1 MFSVMPVLTTR
12 SVRMRLL
19 HGEVR
24 FWSPLASAIFLAP
37 PVLVHMHLIAQRI
50 CPMLLGVPCSSRSFL
65 RPVLNSLEVATSVHD
80 TSGRH
85 VRTIL
90 GIPFIWDGCYVYG
103 THKALAHLVDA
114 MVNMYGV
121 DIRRFWLT
129 VVRGVPVY
137 LLTHFILRQSRLVRS
152 LRHLSK

>member
-1 MFSVMPVLTTR
+1 MPVLTTR
-12 SVRMRLL
+12 SMRMRLL
-19 HGEVR
+19 HSEVR
-24 FWSPLASAIFLAP
+24 LWSPPASAIFHTP
-37 PVLVHMHLIAQRI
+37 PVLVNMHLIAQRI

-85 VRTIL
+85 VCTIL
-90 GIPFIWDGCYVYG
+90 GVPFIWDGCHVYS
-103 THKALAHLVDA
+103 THNALAHLVDA
-114 MVNMYGV
+114 MVDMYGV
-121 DIRRFWLT
+121 DIRRFWLP

-137 LLTHFILRQSRLVRS
+137 LLTHFVLRQSRLVRS